1 MILKYFW
8 NILCILHLGR
18 YCFPQHCLFFLW
30 WRWQWRFW
38 RCTPAIFTLQLAA
51 GGSGTQGH
59 LWLHSESEASLAY
72 MRLSLWIKR
81 KEFFFFWR
89 KEFLKGDIWT
99 ARWGKLNLKESQ
111 LQAPVSCGVG
121 VCCPWEAPWTIFFG
135 ILMALEINVEPI
147 THLGKHSPTEL
158 HTESYL
164 CICWLREAC

>member
-1 MILKYFW
+1 MKVTMEILTVHT
-8 NILCILHLGR
+8 CD
-18 YCFPQHCLFFLW
+18 
-30 WRWQWRFW
+30 
-38 RCTPAIFTLQLAA
+38 
-51 GGSGTQGH
+51 
-59 LWLHSESEASLAY
+59 LHSSVSGGRIWNSRSPLATQWVWGQFGLHETFSLN
-72 MRLSLWIKR
+72 
-81 KEFFFFWR
+81 KEKGIFFFFWR